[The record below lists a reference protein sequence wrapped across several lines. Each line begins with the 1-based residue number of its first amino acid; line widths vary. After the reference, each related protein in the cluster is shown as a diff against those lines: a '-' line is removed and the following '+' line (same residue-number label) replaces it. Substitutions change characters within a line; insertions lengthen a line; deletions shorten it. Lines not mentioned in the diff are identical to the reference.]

1 MDESS
6 NWLILSLTI
15 SSAPPSQGSERPQ
28 QQQQPSWSILREDYM
43 MGSRLRDWDKRERG
57 EEEEGS
63 SSDDDDDDDV

>member
-1 MDESS
+1 
-6 NWLILSLTI
+6 
-15 SSAPPSQGSERPQ
+15 
-28 QQQQPSWSILREDYM
+28 M